1 MDGFNGKAFG
11 AEIVT
16 VVKEYLA
23 REIGGVSKRL
33 DDIEQRLAS
42 LPVPKDGKD
51 ADEDAVVARVS
62 QKMTSELEGLRA
74 VVNAIQVPEFP
85 QVPELPDIGKM
96 IDDAVSPLKIQMQ
109 QGEEVFRSLKDS
121 IEISVSDLAPI
132 VPTEEMIREVIGL
145 SISEA
150 ITAMPEPKDGKDG
163 TSVSAE
169 DVMPALEKRVEEF
182 LSAIPTPK
190 DGTSVTIDDVAPIVA
205 SEVEKRVSGLPRPK
219 DGRDG
224 LDVKEM
230 FRAEGG
236 KLVAV
241 MSDGTTRD
249 LGVFVGKDGQDADM
263 AAIEKTIM
271 EKIDAIPRPKDGKDG
286 FSLKHFD
293 ADLLEDGRT
302 VVLKFQDGSD
312 TGYSVELGIPAMI
325 YRGVFKEGQTY
336 EKGDTVTWGGCL
348 WHCDE
353 VETTSKPD
361 GAEKHWTLAAKK
373 GRDGRDGEVKAA
385 KAPAKVKI

>member
-1 MDGFNGKAFG
+1 MAGFDGKAFG
-11 AEIVT
+11 AEIVG

-33 DDIEQRLAS
+33 DDIEKRLAS
-42 LPVPKDGKD
+42 LPMPKDGKD
-51 ADEDAVVARVS
+51 ADEDTIVARLS
-62 QKMTSELEGLRA
+62 EKMVDELASLRGI
-74 VVNAIQVPEFP
+74 VEAIQIPEIP
-85 QVPELPDIGKM
+85 QLPELPDIGKM
-96 IDDAVSPLKIQMQ
+96 VEEAVQDLPVPAHGKSVSIDDVLP
-109 QGEEVFRSLKDS
+109 V
-121 IEISVSDLAPI
+121 
-132 VPTEEMIREVIGL
+132 
-145 SISEA
+145 
-150 ITAMPEPKDGKDG
+150 
-163 TSVSAE
+163 
-169 DVMPALEKRVEEF
+169 LEKRVEEF
-182 LSAIPTPK
+182 LAAIPTPK
-190 DGTSVTIDDVAPIVA
+190 DGASVTIDDVAPMIS
-205 SEVEKRVSGLPRPK
+205 SEVAKRVSELPRPK

-263 AAIEKTIM
+263 AAIKKSIAEM
-271 EKIDAIPRPKDGKDG
+271 VDAIPRPKDGKDG

-293 ADLLEDGRT
+293 ADLMEDGRT

-325 YRGVFKEGQTY
+325 YRGVFKDGQSY
-336 EKGDTVTWGGCL
+336 EKGDTVTWGGSL

-353 VETTSKPD
+353 ARTVAKPD

-385 KAPAKVKI
+385 REPAKVKV

>member
-1 MDGFNGKAFG
+1 MAGFDGKSFG
-11 AEIVT
+11 AEIVG

-42 LPVPKDGKD
+42 LPAPKG
-51 ADEDAVVARVS
+51 ADEDAIVVRVS
-62 QKMTSELEGLRA
+62 EKFASELEGLRST
-74 VVNAIQVPEFP
+74 VEAIEIPEIP
-85 QVPELPDIGKM
+85 QLPELPDIGKM
-96 IDDAVSPLKIQMQ
+96 VEEAVSGAVQALPVPAG
-109 QGEEVFRSLKDS
+109 GE
-121 IEISVSDLAPI
+121 SVSID
-132 VPTEEMIREVIGL
+132 
-145 SISEA
+145 
-150 ITAMPEPKDGKDG
+150 
-163 TSVSAE
+163 

-182 LSAIPTPK
+182 LSTIPAPK
-190 DGTSVTIDDVAPIVA
+190 DGSSVTIDDVAPMIA

-224 LDVKEM
+224 LDVKDL

-263 AAIEKTIM
+263 AAIEKTIT

-302 VVLKFQDGSD
+302 VVLRFQDNSD